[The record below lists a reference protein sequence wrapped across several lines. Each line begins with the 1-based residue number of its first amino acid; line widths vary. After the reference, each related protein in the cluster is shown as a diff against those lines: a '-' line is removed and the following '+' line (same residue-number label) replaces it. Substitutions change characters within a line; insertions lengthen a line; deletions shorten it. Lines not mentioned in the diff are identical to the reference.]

1 MKFARNDP
9 PQAARSS
16 STIPMVA
23 AGAGAQPQPQ
33 GQQDAA
39 RQPPD
44 PAAARRA
51 WLAAVSGLGEEARWC
66 ARASRLGPHEKLFS
80 GPQKHSLPVKLGAPY
95 MPIDRLKIPAYSL
108 F

>member
-1 MKFARNDP
+1 MCQTCSIFFCGR
-9 PQAARSS
+9 
-16 STIPMVA
+16 
-23 AGAGAQPQPQ
+23 GAGLLRPL
-33 GQQDAA
+33 GG
-39 RQPPD
+39 
-44 PAAARRA
+44 
-51 WLAAVSGLGEEARWC
+51 GLGEEARWC